1 MFGRKKKLKPR
12 PTTLWGKSWYFIW
25 EDNSVWSWLVNI
37 VLAFVLIKFVVYP
50 ALGFMLSTSH
60 PVVAVVS
67 NSMQHSTGDFDK
79 WWTESGNFYEQY
91 GITKDD
97 FRKFTMSRGF
107 SKGDIIILKGAKP
120 QSLKAGSIIVFF
132 GSAPD
137 PIIHRVVER
146 WEEDGQIYFRTK
158 GDNNEGFVSD
168 EIRINQS
175 LVVGKAWFK
184 LPLLGYVKIIFAEM
198 VRFIRGVG

>member
-1 MFGRKKKLKPR
+1 MFGKKKKLKSK
-12 PTTLWGKSWYFIW
+12 PTTLLGKAWYFIW
-25 EDNSVWSWLVNI
+25 EDNSIWSWLVNI

-50 ALGFMLSTSH
+50 ALGFALGTTH

-79 WWTESGNFYEQY
+79 WWDNSGKFYEDY
-91 GITKDD
+91 GINKSD
-97 FRKFTMSRGF
+97 FQKFTLKGGF

-120 QSLKAGSIIVFF
+120 QSLKAGDIIVFF

-146 WEEDGQIYFRTK
+146 WEEDGQFYFRTK
-158 GDNNEGFVSD
+158 GDNNQGFVPD
-168 EIRINQS
+168 ELRINQS

-184 LPLLGYVKIIFAEM
+184 LPLLGYVKIIFTQL
-198 VRFIRGVG
+198 IRWMGVG